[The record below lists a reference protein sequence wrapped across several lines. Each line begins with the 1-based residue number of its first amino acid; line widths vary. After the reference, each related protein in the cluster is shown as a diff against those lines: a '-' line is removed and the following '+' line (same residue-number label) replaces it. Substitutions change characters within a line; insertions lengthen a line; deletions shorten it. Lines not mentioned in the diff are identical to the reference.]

1 MLKSFWLIFLFG
13 IITSSALPSPDGKSE
28 KKSNTTEEVVK
39 GSSREARFDERK
51 FKQEIDKNEISQF
64 MSSKNVIK
72 TLVKLIFG
80 SDEESAATSRK
91 ILHLLVSV
99 LDMLKTT
106 LGQRSRSA
114 QARSVRDTLDDAA
127 LAGASMLKGY
137 VKSVLTR
144 DARCA
149 QKYICEASKD
159 AVKEGKE
166 IGYIVAQFGGY
177 AASYM
182 LENQKLIPF
191 QMNYNAS
198 RKGRS
203 GEDCLSIF
211 QSCNEA
217 E

>member
-1 MLKSFWLIFLFG
+1 MSKSFWFFLFVFG
-13 IITSSALPSPDGKSE
+13 MVVCSALPSPDGKSE
-28 KKSNTTEEVVK
+28 TEKNTETVKS
-39 GSSREARFDERK
+39 SSREARFDERK

-91 ILHLLVSV
+91 ILHLLVNV

-106 LGQRSRSA
+106 LGQRSRSS
-114 QARSVRDTLDDAA
+114 QARSVRDTLDEAA

-137 VKSVLTR
+137 VKSILTR

-159 AVKEGKE
+159 AVKEGDK

-177 AASYM
+177 AVSYM

-211 QSCNEA
+211 QSCNET